1 MGINTPLF
9 FTLPTPSFAVIFET
23 PMGGGKLAQ
32 CFSAQIKKGVTN
44 QLKKLARVKYL
55 AVDMAVILERFKVL
69 SLKIMKKI
77 KVFISGQK
85 YFGQEVLRLCLELD
99 FIEVV
104 GVCAPLGDKY
114 ITRIARIHEIPIIC
128 AGQLSHENFP
138 DGVDLG
144 ITAHSFDYI
153 GKLTRY
159 RPTIGWIGYHPSL
172 LPRHRGKSAIE
183 WALRMRDPI
192 TGGSVFWLNDG
203 IDRGDIAYQDWI
215 HIDPKLYSMNP
226 KSASSILWRDY
237 LLDMGLNLFKRALE
251 DISKGIYIKNPQDDR
266 YSTFEPS
273 TDVKDIFKPDLLM
286 LNA

>member
-1 MGINTPLF
+1 
-9 FTLPTPSFAVIFET
+9 
-23 PMGGGKLAQ
+23 
-32 CFSAQIKKGVTN
+32 
-44 QLKKLARVKYL
+44 
-55 AVDMAVILERFKVL
+55 MADILGLFKVL
-69 SLKIMKKI
+69 NLRIMKKI

-104 GVCAPLGDKY
+104 GVCAPLDDKY
-114 ITRIARIHEIPIIC
+114 ITRIARLHEIPIIC

-159 RPTIGWIGYHPSL
+159 RPSIGWLGYHPSL

-192 TGGSVFWLNDG
+192 TGGSVFWLNGG

-215 HIDPKLYSMNP
+215 HVDPNLYSMNP
-226 KSASSILWRDY
+226 KKASSKLWKDY
-237 LLDMGLNLFKRALE
+237 LLDMGLNLFKRALN
-251 DISKGIYIKNPQDDR
+251 DISKGIYIKTPQDDR